1 MDLDRLRKNKDVQ
14 EAIENAK
21 KSPLLRD
28 LHKFLMGTK
37 EDDADVIDEFGDVID
52 E

>member
-1 MDLDRLRKNKDVQ
+1 MDFERLQKNKDVQ

-21 KSPLLRD
+21 NSPLLRD

-37 EDDADVIDEFGDVID
+37 EDDVDVIDEFGDVID
-52 E
+52 D